1 MQFALQLVFWAV
13 GLPLSIL
20 VIAAL
25 LRGGYRLFP
34 VLFAYQIVDFLM
46 TVAGLPTYIEY
57 YFYHDPGAKIRM
69 AKWFW
74 WDELLMQPLVY
85 AVVVSLIYRATEKA
99 SSRLVVRGVLV
110 GAAVVAAG
118 GSFLFHYHPRIPN
131 GDWMAFWTRDLT
143 FSSAILDLAL
153 WGLLLA
159 SRVRNSQLL
168 LVSGGLGIQ
177 FTGEAIGE
185 SFRSMAVQH
194 RSHALSFIGS
204 FVTTLVDLTTLYIIW
219 QAFRTSPVRGA
230 KKSRDLTAA
239 PPGLG

>member
-1 MQFALQLVFWAV
+1 MQFALQLIFWAI
-13 GLPLSIL
+13 GLPLSVL

-57 YFYHDPGAKIRM
+57 YFYHDGGAKIRM
-69 AKWFW
+69 AQWFW
-74 WDELLMQPLVY
+74 WDEMLLQPLVY

-99 SSRLVVRGVLV
+99 PSRGLVRSALIG
-110 GAAVVAAG
+110 GAALVAGA
-118 GSFLFHYHPRIPN
+118 SFLYHYHPQIPN

-159 SRVRNSQLL
+159 SRARSVQLL

-185 SFRSMAVQH
+185 SLRSMAVQH
-194 RSHALSFIGS
+194 RSHTLSFAGS
-204 FVTTLVDLTTLYIIW
+204 FVTTLVDLLALYIIW
-219 QAFRTSPVRGA
+219 QAFRNSKSPPE
-230 KKSRDLTAA
+230 KKPT
-239 PPGLG
+239 G